1 MNAQR
6 IAEVLRQVRVSH
18 QRRLDESREMAP
30 TWRETA
36 RVVVMALALA
46 IALAFLLTVGSD

>member
-36 RVVVMALALA
+36 KVVLMTLVLLVAFALL
-46 IALAFLLTVGSD
+46 IVVGSD